1 MTTSRSTSSSS
12 SAKPPGKRLIDLLP
26 IPAVSDPTT
35 TDQAET
41 LSDKPTLSHALA
53 MDNHPAEKGL
63 AQHAFQRQHEKEV
76 MDLGWNESEEEITD
90 PLVGGLENEELWLL
104 CRRFNKQVYHVK
116 SSPRP
121 APGNLDMYIADQ
133 EEFSPDKLRATI
145 ERLYMTVI
153 IGLLA
158 ACKQIA
164 RIRSWRERRR
174 TACFCFAYYAA
185 WAFDMLVP
193 LNGLTL
199 IGLILFPPLRDMMF
213 PPAPLA
219 LVDAKTGTL
228 QNPKA
233 GLLGSHD
240 SVTGAPENYKGEAV
254 EQEARNFVNSIASIA
269 ISSASGKRSEKD
281 SHSDSEDESPQDVTP
296 DPTAIAVGAADA
308 KSKASGT
315 VPAADYDKTK
325 VPMDTMIW
333 KNMRPTMFIITSL
346 TDAWERVANALSP
359 TPPFPR
365 DTYRLRLAA
374 LVVPPLAVSLFF
386 SSYMFAKVVTFGIG
400 FLFFGQPIISRA
412 VSRLNRRYPR
422 WQRILEL
429 RNTVLKGVPTNAQL
443 TITLLRIG
451 EANHAPLPP
460 PPRSTSPPPH
470 EPAALTTA
478 HLRATGDDTPLNA
491 SPEEIAAAIS
501 PDTADNDRAATTG
514 AADVDAAKAP
524 RHGRRGSRLL
534 GFFKGTTKTVIETT
548 INADKVKAK
557 TGSMRAKDRLGAVPP
572 PGEEHRRS
580 GPVAFKARHRGRKG
594 FVVLKPQSDMQGPGP
609 APVVG
614 FVLAK
619 DAAAACEAE
628 GVGGSGASGLRASWS
643 LPVSRVDE
651 LRKVGGFGWK
661 AKLVVGWALEREVAD
676 GLEIVERET
685 GARWKVTACPR
696 RDELFNRLVA
706 VGGQRWVSM

>member
-1 MTTSRSTSSSS
+1 MTDQARSTST
-12 SAKPPGKRLIDLLP
+12 KPPGKRLADLLP
-26 IPAVSDPTT
+26 IPAISNPSQTIE
-35 TDQAET
+35 AET

-53 MDNHPAEKGL
+53 MDSHADERGL
-63 AQHAFQRQHEKEV
+63 AQQAYQIHHEKEI
-76 MDLGWNESEEEITD
+76 MDLGWNEKEDEIED

-104 CRRFNKQVYHVK
+104 VRRFNKQTYHVK
-116 SSPRP
+116 SSPHP

-133 EEFSPDKLRATI
+133 EVFSPDKLRASI

-153 IGLLA
+153 VGMLA
-158 ACKQIA
+158 AWKQIA
-164 RIRSWRERRR
+164 RIRSWKERRR
-174 TACFCFAYYAA
+174 TACFCFAYYTA
-185 WAFDMLVP
+185 WAVDMLVP
-193 LNGLTL
+193 LHGLTL
-199 IGLILFPPLRDMMF
+199 IALILSPPLRDMLF
-213 PPAPLA
+213 PPAPMA

-228 QNPKA
+228 QKPKA
-233 GLLGSHD
+233 GVLGSYD
-240 SVTGAPENYKGEAV
+240 SVTGAPENHRGEAV
-254 EQEARNFVNSIASIA
+254 EQEARNFVNSLASIVL
-269 ISSASGKRSEKD
+269 SSVSGKHPEKD

-296 DPTAIAVGAADA
+296 DPTAIAIGAADA

-315 VPAADYDKTK
+315 APAADFDKTK
-325 VPMDTMIW
+325 VPMDTMLW
-333 KNMRPTMFIITSL
+333 KNMRPTMFVIASV

-374 LVVPPLAVSLFF
+374 LIIPPLLVSLLF
-386 SSYMFAKVVTFGIG
+386 SSYMFAKTVTFGIG
-400 FLFFGQPIISRA
+400 FLFFGQPIMSRIL
-412 VSRLNRRYPR
+412 SRLNRKYPH

-460 PPRSTSPPPH
+460 PPRSTSPPPL
-470 EPAALTTA
+470 EPATLTPA
-478 HLRATGDDTPLNA
+478 HLRATGADTPLNA
-491 SPEEIAAAIS
+491 SPEELAEAIS
-501 PDTADNDRAATTG
+501 PDPAHVATTG
-514 AADVDAAKAP
+514 VPEVDAAKTP
-524 RHGRRGSRLL
+524 RHGHRGSRLL
-534 GFFKGTTKTVIETT
+534 GFFKGTTKTVVETT
-548 INADKVKAK
+548 IGADKVKARA
-557 TGSMRAKDRLGAVPP
+557 GSLRAKERLGVVPP
-572 PGEEHRRS
+572 PGEQHRRS
-580 GPVAFKARHRGRKG
+580 GPVAFKARYRGRKG
-594 FVVLKPQSDMQGPGP
+594 FVVLKPQSNMQGPGP

-628 GVGGSGASGLRASWS
+628 GVGGGLSGLKASWS
-643 LPVSRVDE
+643 LPVSRVEE

-685 GARWKVTACPR
+685 GTRWKITACPR

>member
-1 MTTSRSTSSSS
+1 MTDQERSTTSS
-12 SAKPPGKRLIDLLP
+12 SAKSPSKRLVDLLP
-26 IPAVSDPTT
+26 TPAVSDPTK
-35 TDQAET
+35 TDQAEI

-53 MDNHPAEKGL
+53 MDNHAAEKGL
-63 AQHAFQRQHEKEV
+63 AQQAFQRQHEKDI
-76 MDLGWNESEEEITD
+76 MDLGWNESEDEIAD

-104 CRRFNKQVYHVK
+104 VRRFNKQVYHVK
-116 SSPRP
+116 SSQHPV
-121 APGNLDMYIADQ
+121 PGNLDMYIAD
-133 EEFSPDKLRATI
+133 EENFSPDKLRASI
-145 ERLYMTVI
+145 ERLYMTI
-153 IGLLA
+153 IVGILA
-158 ACKQIA
+158 AWKHIT

-193 LNGLTL
+193 LHGLTL
-199 IGLILFPPLRDMMF
+199 IGLILFPPLREMMF
-213 PPAPLA
+213 PPAPMA
-219 LVDAKTGTL
+219 LVDAKTGNL
-228 QNPKA
+228 QKPEA
-233 GLLGSHD
+233 GLLGSYD
-240 SVTGAPENYKGEAV
+240 SVTGASENYKGEAV

-269 ISSASGKRSEKD
+269 LSSASGKHSEKD
-281 SHSDSEDESPQDVTP
+281 SHSDSEDGSPQDATP

-308 KSKASGT
+308 KSKASGA

-325 VPMDTMIW
+325 VPMDTMLW
-333 KNMRPTMFIITSL
+333 RNMRPTMFIIVSL

-359 TPPFPR
+359 TPPFPS

-386 SSYMFAKVVTFGIG
+386 SSYMFAKTVTFGIG
-400 FLFFGQPIISRA
+400 LLFFGQPIISRA
-412 VSRLNRRYPR
+412 VCRLNRKYPH

-460 PPRSTSPPPH
+460 PPRSTSPPPL
-470 EPAALTTA
+470 EPAALTPA

-491 SPEEIAAAIS
+491 SPEELASAIS
-501 PDTADNDRAATTG
+501 PDPAAPDDNATTG

-534 GFFKGTTKTVIETT
+534 GFFKGTTKTVVETT
-548 INADKVKAK
+548 LSADKVKAK

-572 PGEEHRRS
+572 SGPEHRRS
-580 GPVAFKARHRGRKG
+580 GPVAFKARYRGRKG

-614 FVLAK
+614 FVLGK

-628 GVGGSGASGLRASWS
+628 GVGGGESGLKASWS